1 MVAAILAML
10 SALRAN
16 LLAASRIALTMARDR
31 ALPRHLEQISKS
43 RKLPVHATLLT
54 LVMVTAILFMI
65 PDVSKTGAAAS
76 LIFMVSFALSHW
88 TAILARVRTG
98 STSMP
103 FLAPWFPATHIA
115 GAAACIGLAVFQG
128 IQVPSAGLIGV
139 VWIGIGG
146 ILILF
151 FLRSA
156 PLSRMRLLPQRTPNS
171 SYCAAEIRWFW
182 PRLSIPPT
190 PNS

>member
-1 MVAAILAML
+1 
-10 SALRAN
+10 
-16 LLAASRIALTMARDR
+16 MARDPG
-31 ALPRHLEQISKS
+31 AHRHLEQIGKS
-43 RKLPVHATLLT
+43 RKTPVHATLLT

-65 PDVSKTGAAAS
+65 PDVSKAGAAAS

-151 FLRSA
+151 FYGSIAVMADASFAAKDPQLQLLRGRNPLVLAPIINPANAEFADFWRPPWHPGHRPGAA
-156 PLSRMRLLPQRTPNS
+156 PLLL
-171 SYCAAEIRWFW
+171 
-182 PRLSIPPT
+182 
-190 PNS
+190 